1 MIDVKAILITDMPS
15 TCAYCDFCH
24 TKEYDS
30 RHKLDGEKFCGILN
44 EDVEVYYYYGTG
56 RPKFCPLK
64 EIPDKYE
71 LSEEYTYENMCDA
84 DEKWAFACG
93 WNACIRKIKG

>member
-1 MIDVKAILITDMPS
+1 MKAILITDMPS

-44 EDVEVYYYYGTG
+44 EDVKIYYHYGTK
-56 RPKFCPLK
+56 RPKMCPLK
-64 EIPDKYE
+64 EISKSINGNIPDIVDFY
-71 LSEEYTYENMCDA
+71 SYVR
-84 DEKWAFACG
+84 G
-93 WNACIRKIKG
+93 WNDCIDEILGE